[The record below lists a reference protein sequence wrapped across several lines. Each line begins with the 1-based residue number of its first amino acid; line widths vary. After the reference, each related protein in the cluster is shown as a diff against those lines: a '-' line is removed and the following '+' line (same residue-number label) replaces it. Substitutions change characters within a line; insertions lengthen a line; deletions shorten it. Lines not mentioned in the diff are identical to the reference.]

1 METNDSIRF
10 NQIRNYKRCF
20 ADAIKVITHLPFNLI
35 RSLCLLWGLSS
46 IGIFGLLFLSIF
58 AKSNWGVGG
67 GMVLLLFVLW
77 LQAIALSRL
86 SCCIHE
92 LQEGKNELTKCS
104 KIPLREVA
112 CQAFNYFIL
121 RVVQLL
127 VVGVVVFILMICH
140 VTTVYA
146 LIVCAVILLIITY
159 FDLYFLSDTF
169 LSKRKFLSS
178 FLSTFRKCLKNISI
192 SFIIYVSVAFFVGVS
207 VVVLYAP
214 TFVLSCG
221 LGAQNFAQQIGD
233 TSSLIPLWVH
243 AFNFVLMACVFV
255 IVNFI
260 LTFCRFA
267 SVLFWN
273 TILLRQEEKRAQLQQ

>member
-1 METNDSIRF
+1 MLNVFINELFQLLSLYLLILL
-10 NQIRNYKRCF
+10 K
-20 ADAIKVITHLPFNLI
+20 NLKNCVLL
-35 RSLCLLWGLSS
+35 SLC
-46 IGIFGLLFLSIF
+46 
-58 AKSNWGVGG
+58 
-67 GMVLLLFVLW
+67 
-77 LQAIALSRL
+77 
-86 SCCIHE
+86 
-92 LQEGKNELTKCS
+92 
-104 KIPLREVA
+104 
-112 CQAFNYFIL
+112 
-121 RVVQLL
+121 
-127 VVGVVVFILMICH
+127 VVFILMICH

>member
-1 METNDSIRF
+1 M
-10 NQIRNYKRCF
+10 
-20 ADAIKVITHLPFNLI
+20 
-35 RSLCLLWGLSS
+35 
-46 IGIFGLLFLSIF
+46 
-58 AKSNWGVGG
+58 
-67 GMVLLLFVLW
+67 
-77 LQAIALSRL
+77 
-86 SCCIHE
+86 
-92 LQEGKNELTKCS
+92 
-104 KIPLREVA
+104 
-112 CQAFNYFIL
+112 
-121 RVVQLL
+121 
-127 VVGVVVFILMICH
+127 
-140 VTTVYA
+140 
-146 LIVCAVILLIITY
+146 
-159 FDLYFLSDTF
+159 
-169 LSKRKFLSS
+169 
-178 FLSTFRKCLKNISI
+178 LKNISI